1 MAKDV
6 LTGIHFLS
14 GNYACVE
21 GAIAAGCRFYAGY
34 PITPSNE
41 IAERMSVRIVQVG
54 GIYIQMEDELG
65 SMAALVGAS
74 WGGAKPMTATSG
86 PGFSLMQEN
95 IGLAAMTETPCVV
108 VNVQRGGPSTGLPTM
123 VGQADVMQARWGSHG
138 DYEIIALAPASSQE
152 CFDFT
157 IKAFNLAERWRVP
170 VIVLMDEVVGHM
182 WERVIIPPKE
192 EIKLISRK
200 RPTIPPKDFL
210 PFKAGK
216 DLVPEMPIAGEG
228 YRVHVTGLT
237 HDEKGYP
244 AMNDKA
250 HNKLVTRLVDK
261 IRKNA
266 SEIIEIEEIYTEDAE
281 VILVSFGISARICR
295 YILDQA
301 RKRGLK
307 VGLLRFITVWP
318 FPEERIR
325 KLAEHIR
332 AFVVVEINLG
342 QIVFEVERAAGGQ
355 CDTFLIPH
363 AGGHIHDPQK
373 VWEKVK
379 KFFK

>member
-41 IAERMSVRIVQVG
+41 IAERMSVRLPQVG
-54 GIYIQMEDELG
+54 GVYIQMEDELA

-95 IGLAAMTETPCVV
+95 IGLAAMMETPCVV
-108 VNVQRGGPSTGLPTM
+108 VDVMRGSPSTGLPTA

-138 DYEIIALAPASSQE
+138 DYEIIALSPSSPQE
-152 CFDFT
+152 SFDFT

-170 VIVLMDEVVGHM
+170 VIVLLDEVVGHM
-182 WERVIIPPKE
+182 WERVVIPPKE
-192 EIKLISRK
+192 EIRLVFRK
-200 RPTIPPKDFL
+200 RPTKPREEFL
-210 PFKAGK
+210 PYKADK

-228 YRVHVTGLT
+228 YRFHTTGLT
-237 HDEKGYP
+237 HNIKGYP
-244 AMNDKA
+244 DTTARA
-250 HNKLVTRLVDK
+250 QALLVRRLVDK

-266 SEIIEIEEIYTEDAE
+266 EKIIDIEEQYIEDAE
-281 VILVSFGISARICR
+281 VILISYGISYRVCQ
-295 YILDQA
+295 YVLDKV
-301 RKRGLK
+301 RSDGLK
-307 VGLLRFITVWP
+307 VGIIKLNTIWP
-318 FPEERIR
+318 FPER
-325 KLAEHIR
+325 KIQELAKQIR
-332 AFVVVEINLG
+332 AFIVVEINLG
-342 QIVFEVERAAGGQ
+342 QIVFEVERVAHGQ
-355 CDTFLIPH
+355 CETILVPH
-363 AGGHIHDPQK
+363 AGGHIHDPEDIYNVIK
-373 VWEKVK
+373 DL
-379 KFFK
+379 F

>member
-41 IAERMSVRIVQVG
+41 IAERMSFRIAQVG

-74 WGGAKPMTATSG
+74 WGGAKSMTATSG

-108 VNVQRGGPSTGLPTM
+108 VNVQRGGPSTGLPTL

-307 VGLLRFITVWP
+307 VGLLRLITVWP

-373 VWEKVK
+373 VWERVK
-379 KFFK
+379 KLFK

>member
-74 WGGAKPMTATSG
+74 WGGAKSMTATSG

-108 VNVQRGGPSTGLPTM
+108 VNVQRGGPSTGLPTL

>member
-41 IAERMSVRIVQVG
+41 IAERMSVRLPQVG
-54 GIYIQMEDELG
+54 GVYIQMEDELA

-95 IGLAAMTETPCVV
+95 IGLAAMMETPCVV
-108 VNVQRGGPSTGLPTM
+108 VDVMRGSPSTGLPTA

-138 DYEIIALAPASSQE
+138 DYEIIALSPSSPQE
-152 CFDFT
+152 SFDFT

-170 VIVLMDEVVGHM
+170 VIVLLDEVVGHM
-182 WERVIIPPKE
+182 WERVVIPPKE
-192 EIKLISRK
+192 EIRLVFRK
-200 RPTIPPKDFL
+200 RPTKPREEFL
-210 PFKAGK
+210 PYKADK

-228 YRVHVTGLT
+228 YRFHTTGLT
-237 HDEKGYP
+237 HNIKGYP
-244 AMNDKA
+244 DTTARA
-250 HNKLVTRLVDK
+250 QALLVRRLVDK

-266 SEIIEIEEIYTEDAE
+266 EKIIDIEEQYIEDAE
-281 VILVSFGISARICR
+281 VILISYGISYRVCQ
-295 YILDQA
+295 YVLDKV
-301 RKRGLK
+301 RSDGLK
-307 VGLLRFITVWP
+307 VGIIKLNTIWP
-318 FPEERIR
+318 FPERRIQE
-325 KLAEHIR
+325 LAKQIR
-332 AFVVVEINLG
+332 AFIVVEINLG
-342 QIVFEVERAAGGQ
+342 QIVFEVERVAHGQ
-355 CDTFLIPH
+355 CETILVPH
-363 AGGHIHDPQK
+363 AGGHIHDPQDIYNVIK
-373 VWEKVK
+373 DL
-379 KFFK
+379 F

>member
-41 IAERMSVRIVQVG
+41 IAERMSFRIAQVG

-74 WGGAKPMTATSG
+74 WGGAKSMTATSG

-108 VNVQRGGPSTGLPTM
+108 VNVQRGGPSTGLPTL

-373 VWEKVK
+373 VWERVK

>member
-1 MAKDV
+1 
-6 LTGIHFLS
+6 
-14 GNYACVE
+14 
-21 GAIAAGCRFYAGY
+21 
-34 PITPSNE
+34 
-41 IAERMSVRIVQVG
+41 
-54 GIYIQMEDELG
+54 
-65 SMAALVGAS
+65 
-74 WGGAKPMTATSG
+74 
-86 PGFSLMQEN
+86 
-95 IGLAAMTETPCVV
+95 
-108 VNVQRGGPSTGLPTM
+108 
-123 VGQADVMQARWGSHG
+123 
-138 DYEIIALAPASSQE
+138 
-152 CFDFT
+152 
-157 IKAFNLAERWRVP
+157 
-170 VIVLMDEVVGHM
+170 
-182 WERVIIPPKE
+182 
-192 EIKLISRK
+192 
-200 RPTIPPKDFL
+200 
-210 PFKAGK
+210 
-216 DLVPEMPIAGEG
+216 
-228 YRVHVTGLT
+228 
-237 HDEKGYP
+237 
-244 AMNDKA
+244 MNDKA

-301 RKRGLK
+301 RKEGLK

-373 VWEKVK
+373 VWERVK

>member
-41 IAERMSVRIVQVG
+41 IAERMSFRIAQVG

-74 WGGAKPMTATSG
+74 WGGAKSMTATSG

-108 VNVQRGGPSTGLPTM
+108 VNVQRGGPSTGLPTL

-373 VWEKVK
+373 VWERVK
-379 KFFK
+379 KLFK

>member
-41 IAERMSVRIVQVG
+41 IAERMSFRIAQVG

-74 WGGAKPMTATSG
+74 WGGAKSMTATSG

-108 VNVQRGGPSTGLPTM
+108 VNVQRGGPSTGLPTL

-373 VWEKVK
+373 VWERVK
-379 KFFK
+379 KILK

>member
-41 IAERMSVRIVQVG
+41 IAERMSFRIAQVG

-74 WGGAKPMTATSG
+74 WGGAKSMTATSG

-108 VNVQRGGPSTGLPTM
+108 VNVQRGGPSTGLPTL

-307 VGLLRFITVWP
+307 VGLLRLITVWP

-373 VWEKVK
+373 VWERVK

>member
-138 DYEIIALAPASSQE
+138 DYEIIALAPSSSQE

-182 WERVIIPPKE
+182 WEKVIIPKKE
-192 EIKLISRK
+192 EIKLLFR
-200 RPTIPPKDFL
+200 RTPTTPPEKFK
-210 PFKAGK
+210 PFKPKK
-216 DLVPEMPIAGEG
+216 DLVPEMAIAGTG

-237 HDEKGYP
+237 HDERGYP
-244 AMNDKA
+244 ATIPEA
-250 HNKLVTRLVDK
+250 QARLVKRLVEK

-266 SEIIEIEEIYTEDAE
+266 KKIIEYEEYKMKDAE
-281 VILVSFGISARICR
+281 IVIVSYGISARIA
-295 YILDQA
+295 YQA
-301 RKRGLK
+301 VDWARDKGIK
-307 VGLLRFITVWP
+307 AGLLKLITVWP
-318 FPEERIR
+318 FPEEKIKRLSKKVKALIT
-325 KLAEHIR
+325 
-332 AFVVVEINLG
+332 VEINFG
-342 QIVFEVERAAGGQ
+342 QIFFEVERCAKGN
-355 CDTFLIPH
+355 CLCLLVSH
-363 AGGHIHDPQK
+363 AGGTTHKPEDVLSVIEEAIK
-373 VWEKVK
+373 
-379 KFFK
+379 